1 MLFALYERE
10 SYLGGG
16 FNTLHVDTEEKCN
29 ARSSGLIVA
38 LSAKLRT
45 LSRTSKWNGCREHKR
60 EIKEI

>member
-1 MLFALYERE
+1 MLFALHERE
-10 SYLGGG
+10 SYLRG